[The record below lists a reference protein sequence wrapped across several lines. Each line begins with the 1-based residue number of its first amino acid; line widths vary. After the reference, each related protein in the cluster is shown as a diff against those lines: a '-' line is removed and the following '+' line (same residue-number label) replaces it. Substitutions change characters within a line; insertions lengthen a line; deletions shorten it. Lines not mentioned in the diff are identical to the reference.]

1 MCLSCEDVLKAPL
14 EHKSYWSIETGPVT
28 REDFNE
34 YKAWSEG
41 KIRVANALA
50 LQSASTLWKQTRE
63 LAKERNSREET
74 ENMLIIQRT
83 TQSGTVDL
91 WRREDRGALR
101 KPSYTDPDN
110 TEEREVERG
119 QFLYKNR
126 FWRMKELRVTTLL
139 VRAQVAVE
147 NEEPSRAL
155 DCLYE
160 AQELATRFEFPAL
173 EARCEFWRGRAEF
186 GVGSYG
192 TAVAAFQKA
201 LPCEGVYREGLE
213 VRDWIRRA
221 RRGLGDQPEP
231 RTRTEYMRQRS
242 LRRRPRP
249 DSFIGGAEHPPSFDL
264 DDGSDD
270 DENDTRACL
279 PDFGRGDDSNAGENP
294 RLGRRP
300 RSSSEEESVNE
311 NDNMR
316 GHLSMFGLNDN
327 SNTGENFNAG
337 GQQSRVSLDE
347 ESDNEGDNM
356 GEHSPGSD
364 LGDESNAGENP
375 DTGGPRPRFPI
386 NDDSDNEDDKDTG
399 EHSPKLGLGDKLDAG
414 KESNPGEPRPRFA
427 LDDDSDNEDDD
438 TKEQSPTFGTGDEPD
453 TSKVLTKVGPRRRFN
468 LDDEFEEGEDANR
481 AAEDRRD
488 KEIIE
493 EAMGSLEFASQA
505 TIGGRAGGGL
515 TLSEMRLGS
524 LSSTEDEGTTVAVDK
539 GKGRAIEDDFLDE
552 DG

>member
-1 MCLSCEDVLKAPL
+1 MCLSCEVVLKAPL
-14 EHKSYWSIETGPVT
+14 EHKSYWSSETGPVT

-34 YKAWSEG
+34 YKAWTEE
-41 KIRVANALA
+41 KIREANALA
-50 LQSASTLWKQTRE
+50 LQSASTLRKQTRE
-63 LAKERNSREET
+63 MAKERNSREET
-74 ENMLIIQRT
+74 EKELIIQRT

-91 WRREDRGALR
+91 WRGEDRGALR
-101 KPSYTDPDN
+101 KPRYTDPDN
-110 TEEREVERG
+110 VEEREVERG

-139 VRAQVAVE
+139 VRAQLAVE

-192 TAVAAFQKA
+192 TAVAAFRKA

-213 VRDWIRRA
+213 VKDWIRRA

-231 RTRTEYMRQRS
+231 RMRTEYMRQRS
-242 LRRRPRP
+242 PRRRARP
-249 DSFIGGAEHPPSFDL
+249 DSFIGGAENPPSFDL

-337 GQQSRVSLDE
+337 GQQSRISLDE
-347 ESDNEGDNM
+347 ESDNERDNM
-356 GEHSPGSD
+356 GEHSPGSE

-375 DTGGPRPRFPI
+375 DTVGPRRRFPM
-386 NDDSDNEDDKDTG
+386 DDESDNEDDKDTN
-399 EHSPKLGLGDKLDAG
+399 EHSPKFGLGD
-414 KESNPGEPRPRFA
+414 ESNTGENPNPGEPQPRFP
-427 LDDDSDNEDDD
+427 LDDDSENEEDN
-438 TKEQSPTFGTGDEPD
+438 TGQRSPDFGPGHKPD
-453 TSKVLTKVGPRRRFN
+453 PSKVLNTGGQRRRFN
-468 LDDEFEEGEDANR
+468 LDDEFEEGEDASR
-481 AAEDRRD
+481 GAEDRRD

-539 GKGRAIEDDFLDE
+539 GKGRAIEDDFDDE